1 MFKNMLGYL
10 LFQKSA
16 LCSVSILYIVLCYN
30 AKVIH
35 YIAKTNFYLFFS
47 CDLTYLLF
55 LDSLE
60 LCCNFATFN

>member
-1 MFKNMLGYL
+1 MLYCKSNTL
-10 LFQKSA
+10 YCKDNFLFS
-16 LCSVSILYIVLCYN
+16 
-30 AKVIH
+30 
-35 YIAKTNFYLFFS
+35 FFS